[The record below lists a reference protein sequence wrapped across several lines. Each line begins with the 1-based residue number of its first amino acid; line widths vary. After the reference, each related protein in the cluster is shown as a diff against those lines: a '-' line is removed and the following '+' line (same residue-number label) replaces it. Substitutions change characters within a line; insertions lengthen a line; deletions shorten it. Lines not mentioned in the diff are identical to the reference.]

1 LDGAIIGGVPRRV
14 SSPEFIGRT
23 EELTTLLNGL
33 ERARVREASA
43 IFIAGEA
50 GVGKTRLV
58 EEFSRR
64 AEGGGARL
72 LRGDCVV
79 LADGELPFA
88 PLTAALRPLARDLDP
103 GELDEPARAE
113 LARVIPE
120 LGLAGSGPDGSD
132 SSLDEPLA
140 QSRLFELLL
149 GFLGRLGDQAP
160 LVLAIEDLHW
170 ADRSTRDFLSFLI
183 RNARDA
189 PLLLVCT
196 YRSDELHRR
205 HPLRPFLAE
214 EERRGPVERL
224 ELERLTKEELAA
236 LVSGILG
243 ASPDPELVQRLHE
256 RSEGNPFFAEELL
269 AAATDASGPLPPSV
283 RDAFMVRVEALSA
296 DAQGVL
302 RIAAVAGRRT
312 SHRLIAEVATMPD
325 PRLLE
330 ALREAVASNVLVQ
343 RDETYEF
350 RHALLRESVYTD
362 LLPGERTSLH
372 LRMAEVLAGDQ
383 SLGDGSGVAAAAELA
398 HHFWAARRL
407 PEALGASVEAGR
419 AAERSYAFA
428 EAQRHFEAALEIW
441 DRVEDAE
448 QQAGG
453 DRAQVIARAAEN
465 AHLVGDQE
473 RAIALAR
480 EAVAELDRASDAVR
494 AALQRERLGRYLWSG
509 GEPEE
514 SEQAYCEALE
524 MLPPEPATAELAR
537 VMAAYGQIL
546 MLRGRPHDA
555 RDLCERAIA
564 VAREVGA
571 REQEGHAL
579 NTMGVCI
586 GGLGNRAAGD
596 VHLRA
601 AQRIAEEVGSIDD
614 RCRAYV
620 NRSDQIDQDGRVEE
634 AAGMALEGAEVARGL
649 GARSYSKFLQGE
661 AAIRLLRL
669 GRLDEAER
677 LAREALE
684 GEPSG
689 LTQALL
695 RHACAEA
702 YLIRGDA
709 DAAAGELERAET
721 PGVTADS
728 MWLGPLSASR
738 VELRLLRGHPQ
749 DAAAVAVA
757 AAVAMGDGEIPFYT
771 ARMYERGL
779 GALAE
784 VAERARA
791 RSDAEA
797 LADAQGRAQ
806 SLLDRLHFL
815 LSPEHWEGTPP
826 PASLAQL
833 AVAEAEMSRVAG
845 ASDPE
850 LWAAAAARWEE
861 LSLPLELAH
870 AQWRQAEAILLSDG
884 DRAEAAELLSAAAA
898 AASAAGAEALL
909 RSVEALARRARVS
922 LSEQPAPAVEAEAA
936 TDGAEGLGLTDR
948 ELEVLELVAEG
959 KTNREIGETLFISA
973 KTASVHVSRILAK
986 LDVRGR
992 VEAAPAAH
1000 RLGITRDAADRESG

>member
-14 SSPEFIGRT
+14 SSPEFVGRT

-33 ERARVREASA
+33 ERAGARDASA
-43 IFIAGEA
+43 IFVAGEA

-58 EEFSRR
+58 DEFTRR
-64 AEGGGARL
+64 AEGDGARL

-88 PLTAALRPLARDLDP
+88 PLTAALRPLVRELDP

-149 GFLGRLGDQAP
+149 GLLGRLGDQAP
-160 LVLAIEDLHW
+160 LVLIIEDLHW
-170 ADRSTRDFLSFLI
+170 ADRSTREFLSFLI

-224 ELERLTKEELAA
+224 ELRRLTEPELAR

-243 ASPDPELVQRLHE
+243 ASPDAELVRRLHE

-269 AAATDASGPLPPSV
+269 AATTDARGPLPPSV
-283 RDAFMVRVEALSA
+283 RDAFMVRVEALSVL
-296 DAQGVL
+296 AQGVL

-312 SHRLIAEVATMPD
+312 SHRLIAAVATMPD
-325 PRLLE
+325 ARLLE

-343 RDETYEF
+343 QDDTYEF

-372 LRMAEVLAGDQ
+372 LRLAEVLAADQ

-407 PEALGASVEAGR
+407 PEALRASVEAGR

-441 DRVEDAE
+441 DRVEEAE
-448 QQAGG
+448 QLAGC
-453 DRAQVIARAAEN
+453 DRAAVTARAAEN

-473 RAIALAR
+473 RAVALAR
-480 EAVAELDRASDAVR
+480 EAISELDRASDAVR
-494 AALQRERLGRYLWSG
+494 AALQRERLGRYLWTSG
-509 GEPEE
+509 DPEA
-514 SEQAYCEALE
+514 SEQAYSEALE
-524 MLPPEPATAELAR
+524 MLPPEPPTAELAR
-537 VMAAYGQIL
+537 VLAAYAQIL
-546 MLRGRPHDA
+546 MLRGRPREA
-555 RDLCERAIA
+555 RGLCERAIS

-571 REQEGHAL
+571 RAQEGHAL
-579 NTMGVCI
+579 NTLGVII
-586 GGLGNRAAGD
+586 GGLGDREAGD
-596 VHLRA
+596 VHLRT
-601 AQRIAEEVGSIDD
+601 AQRIAEEVGTIDD
-614 RCRAYV
+614 RCRVYV

-634 AAGMALEGAEVARGL
+634 AAELALEGAEVARGL

-661 AAIRLLRL
+661 AAHRLLRL
-669 GRLDEAER
+669 GRLAEAER
-677 LAREALE
+677 LASEAPTD
-684 GEPSG
+684 EPSG
-689 LTQALL
+689 LTQAIL
-695 RHACAEA
+695 RHARAEA
-702 YLIRGDA
+702 DLIRGDL
-709 DAAAGELERAET
+709 DSAAGELERAET
-721 PGVTADS
+721 PGGKADS
-728 MWLGPLSASR
+728 MWLGPLTASR
-738 VELRLLRGHPQ
+738 IDLELQRGRPEE
-749 DAAAVAVA
+749 AAATAEA
-757 AAVAMGDGEIPFYT
+757 AAAAMGEGEIPFFT
-771 ARMYERGL
+771 SQMYKRGL
-779 GALAE
+779 SALAE

-791 RSDAEA
+791 LADPET
-797 LADAQGRAQ
+797 LADAQGRAERM
-806 SLLDRLHFL
+806 LDRLRGL
-815 LSPEHWEGTPP
+815 LAPEHWDGTPP
-826 PASLAQL
+826 PASLGHL
-833 AVAEAEMSRVAG
+833 AAAEAEMSRVEG
-845 ASDPE
+845 DSDPSA
-850 LWAAAAARWEE
+850 WSSVAARWEE
-861 LSLPLELAH
+861 LGLPLELAY

-884 DRAEAAELLSAAAA
+884 DRGAAAELLSSAAA
-898 AASAAGAEALL
+898 AASAAGAEPLL
-909 RSVEALARRARVS
+909 EGVESLARRARLP
-922 LSEQPAPAVEAEAA
+922 LSEKPTREVEEGVA
-936 TDGAEGLGLTDR
+936 TDGAESLGLTDR

-992 VEAAPAAH
+992 VEAATAAH
-1000 RLGITRDAADRESG
+1000 RLGITRDAADDEPG